1 MVRNVRFTQ
10 SHETLARPVVAV
22 GNDYPHDHE
31 IAPHHHGR
39 AQLLFGATGVMTVQ
53 TEHGAWVVPPDQ
65 AVWIPPGVEHSV
77 RMIGQVET
85 RSVYVGRDFLDGLPT
100 KCQVVGMSALMRAL
114 VLAAV
119 DVPLEY
125 EAVGRDGQ
133 VMALLLSE
141 LRTLPALPLSLP
153 FPADVKLALHCRRFL
168 ARPSAHQ
175 TIDEWAEIMGM
186 SRRTFT
192 RHFKRECGLSF
203 AAWQRQA
210 CLFAALPRLAGGE
223 AVTTIALDLGYD
235 SPAAFTTMFRKTLGF
250 PPSRYLTAA
259 AA

>member
-1 MVRNVRFTQ
+1 MRNVRIADY
-10 SHETLARPVVAV
+10 ETISRPMVVL

-31 IAPHHHGR
+31 IAPHHHAR

-77 RMIGQVET
+77 RMIGPVGT
-85 RSVYVGRDFLDGLPT
+85 RSLYIDPDMVGGLPA
-100 KCQVVGMSALMRAL
+100 KCQVLGMSPLMRCL

-125 EAVGRDGQ
+125 DYAGRDGQ
-133 VMALLLSE
+133 IMALLLSE
-141 LRTLPALPLSLP
+141 LRVLPALPLSLP
-153 FPADVKLALHCRRFL
+153 FPADVRLARHCRRFL
-168 ARPSAHQ
+168 AKPAAHQ
-175 TIDEWAEIMGM
+175 TIDDWADNLGM

-210 CLFAALPRLAGGE
+210 CLFAALPRLAQGE

-235 SPAAFTTMFRKTLGF
+235 SPAAFATMFRKTLGF

>member
-1 MVRNVRFTQ
+1 MVRNVGVAQ
-10 SHETLARPVVAV
+10 YETTPRPAVAV
-22 GNDYPHDHE
+22 GNNYPHDHE
-31 IAPHHHGR
+31 IAPHHHLR
-39 AQLLFGATGVMTVQ
+39 AQLLYGATGVMTVR

-77 RMIGQVET
+77 HMIGAVET
-85 RSVYVGRDFLDGLPT
+85 RSIFIDPDFATKLPA
-100 KCQVVGMSALMRAL
+100 KCQVLGMSALMRCL
-114 VLAAV
+114 VQAAV

-125 EAVGRDGQ
+125 DFASRDGQ
-133 VMALLLSE
+133 VMALMLSE
-141 LRTLPALPLSLP
+141 LCALPVLPLSLP
-153 FPADVKLALHCRRFL
+153 FPADPRLARRCRRFL
-168 ARPSAHQ
+168 KRPSAHQ
-175 TIDEWAEIMGM
+175 TIDDWAETMGM

-210 CLFAALPRLAGGE
+210 CLFAALPRLAEGE
-223 AVTTIALDLGYD
+223 PVTIIALDLGYE

>member
-1 MVRNVRFTQ
+1 MVRNVRGT
-10 SHETLARPVVAV
+10 ELDTAIRPIIAS
-22 GNDYPHDHE
+22 GNDYPHDYE
-31 IAPHHHGR
+31 IAPHHHARG
-39 AQLLFGATGVMTVQ
+39 QLLHGVPGVMTVR

-65 AVWIPPGVEHSV
+65 AVWIPPHIEHSV
-77 RMIGQVET
+77 RMMGEVET
-85 RSVYVGRDFLDGLPT
+85 SCVFVDPNHVAGLPE
-100 KCQVVGMSALMRAL
+100 KCQVLSVSPLMRCL
-114 VLAAV
+114 IQAAV
-119 DVPLEY
+119 DLPLDY
-125 EAVGRDGQ
+125 ALTGREGEI
-133 VMALLLSE
+133 MALLLSE
-141 LRTLPALPLSLP
+141 LRALPVLPLSLP
-153 FPADVKLALHCRRFL
+153 FPADPRLGERCQAFL
-168 ARPSAHQ
+168 ARPLAHQ
-175 TIDEWAEIMGM
+175 TIDEWADSLGM

-210 CLFAALPRLAGGE
+210 CLFAALPRLAEGE